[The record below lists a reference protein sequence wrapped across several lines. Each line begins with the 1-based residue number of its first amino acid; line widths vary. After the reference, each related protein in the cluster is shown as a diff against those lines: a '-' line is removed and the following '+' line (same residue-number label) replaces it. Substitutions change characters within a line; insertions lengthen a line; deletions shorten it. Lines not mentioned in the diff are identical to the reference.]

1 MKKNVKN
8 LGFLVALILVVVT
21 VATMFKGVPE
31 VEESVYSDLIKE
43 IEEGKVAE
51 LVLRDSRVEV
61 TYSKDKPVAIVS
73 GELLGDKGM
82 FMRIKAGTL
91 PVLGLFTKSAETETE
106 EYKNLVKSIDEDMIE
121 EITIMENSVAYTNK
135 SRETRFINISAEE
148 LFSSDKVM
156 AKFNAGKLKVNAINA
171 TGPAAEY
178 VNLADEIKKGNIKEL
193 ALLES
198 SVLYTTKDRVS
209 AVADFSPMV
218 LLGNSDV
225 IKLYKEGKIKLTT
238 MLENA
243 PETATGEENKN
254 EAYESLAKEIK
265 AGNVERITFSQ
276 AGTTVT
282 YKEADKKV
290 VEAPGKYFLE
300 NQTVVEQ
307 IKAGKIVVSTPAP
320 ETVSWWVS
328 ILPSVIM
335 FVIILGFTF
344 FLMRQTQGGGKGM
357 GGFGKSKAKSPD
369 ENGKRVTF
377 NDVAGVEEEKKELSE
392 IVDFLRDPKKFTSL
406 GARIPKG
413 VLLVGPPGTGKT
425 LLAKAV
431 AGEAGVPFFSMSGSD
446 FVEMFVGVGAS
457 RVRDLFEQARKN
469 LPAIIFIDE
478 IDAVG
483 RQRGAGLG
491 GGHDERE
498 QTLNQL
504 LVEMDGFGTNSG
516 IIIIAATNRPDI
528 LDPALLRPGRFDR
541 QVTVGYPDQKGREA
555 ILRIH
560 AENKPLDET
569 VDLEKI
575 AKSTYGFTG
584 ADLENILN
592 EAAIMAARVKKDKI
606 GQAEVDEAILKVVMG
621 PEKKNKVNKDKD
633 KKQTAYHEAGH
644 AILSH
649 ILPTQDSVH
658 QVSIIPRGQAG
669 GFTLSLPDT
678 DKAYISKEEM
688 LETIIMMMGG
698 RLAEKIVFN
707 EINTGASSDIDRA
720 TNLARKM
727 VMQYGMSERL
737 GSMTF
742 TSGDHEVF
750 LGRDFAQGNN
760 YSQETAAII
769 DSEIKGII
777 DYCYN
782 KCEELLT
789 ENIEK
794 LHIVSK
800 ALIEREKLDSEEF
813 IQAFEGKLSE
823 EKTEENKEGES
834 E

>member
-1 MKKNVKN
+1 MKKNFKN
-8 LGFLVALILVVVT
+8 IGFLMALVMVVLIVAG
-21 VATMFKGVPE
+21 MFETAPK
-31 VEESVYSDLIKE
+31 VEKTVYSDLIQE
-43 IEEGKVAE
+43 IEEGKVSE
-51 LVLRDSRVEV
+51 LVLTDSRVEV
-61 TYSKDKPVAIVS
+61 TYDNSKSLDISAKAMLKEKDVFKLV
-73 GELLGDKGM
+73 GEGVLKVYSLPEDESYREDASYLE
-82 FMRIKAGTL
+82 FAGYVEDGSVTEL
-91 PVLGLFTKSAETETE
+91 VLMDTK
-106 EYKNLVKSIDEDMIE
+106 
-121 EITIMENSVAYTNK
+121 VAYTNK
-135 SRETRFINISAEE
+135 SKETRFLNV
-148 LFSSDKVM
+148 SSDAVMSNEKVLKRYNDGTLKVLAPVEKDGTVTYIDLAGEIKADNVTELAIM
-156 AKFNAGKLKVNAINA
+156 EGKVAYTDKNKEVRFVQMPGEALLSNKAVLTRQKLGKLTVSVVVEDTPDIKKSA
-171 TGPAAEY
+171 Y
-178 VNLADEIKKGNIKEL
+178 VNLLKEVKEGRIKEI
-193 ALLES
+193 AF
-198 SVLYTTKDRVS
+198 KGD
-209 AVADFSPMV
+209 
-218 LLGNSDV
+218 
-225 IKLYKEGKIKLTT
+225 K
-238 MLENA
+238 
-243 PETATGEENKN
+243 
-254 EAYESLAKEIK
+254 
-265 AGNVERITFSQ
+265 
-276 AGTTVT
+276 TVVK
-282 YKEADKKV
+282 YKEAEKKII
-290 VEAPGKYFLE
+290 EAPGRYFLE
-300 NQTVVEQ
+300 NETV
-307 IKAGKIVVSTPAP
+307 IGLMKADKLKVSTPEP
-320 ETVSWWVS
+320 EKASWLIS
-328 ILPSVIM
+328 LMPTLITLL
-335 FVIILGFTF
+335 ILGACWF
-344 FLMRQTQGGGKGM
+344 FMLRQTQGGNKGM
-357 GGFGKSKAKSPD
+357 SGFGKSKAKSPD

-377 NDVAGVEEEKKELSE
+377 ADVAGVEGEKKELSE
-392 IVDFLRDPKKFTSL
+392 IVDFLRDPKRFTSL

-555 ILRIH
+555 ILNIH
-560 AENKPLDET
+560 AQNKPLDET
-569 VDLEKI
+569 VSLEKV

-606 GQAEVDEAILKVVMG
+606 GQSEVDEAILKVVMG
-621 PEKKNKVNKDKD
+621 PEKKDKVNKEKD

-649 ILPTQDSVH
+649 ILPTQDNVH
-658 QVSIIPRGQAG
+658 QVSIIPRGSAG

-678 DKAYISKEEM
+678 DKAYISKTEM
-688 LETIIMMMGG
+688 LESIIVLMGG
-698 RLAEKIVFN
+698 RLAEKIIFD

-720 TNLARKM
+720 TTLARKM
-727 VMQYGMSERL
+727 VMQYGMSDKL

-750 LGRDFAQGNN
+750 LGRDFSQGNN
-760 YSQETAAII
+760 YSPETAALI
-769 DSEIKGII
+769 DSEVKGII

-782 KCEELLT
+782 KCEELLR
-789 ENIEK
+789 ENLEK
-794 LHIVSK
+794 LHLVAQ
-800 ALIEREKLDSEEF
+800 ALIENEKLDSDEF
-813 IQAFEGKLSE
+813 VTAFEGRMTKAA
-823 EKTEENKEGES
+823 TEEGEAIDQ
-834 E
+834 

>member
-8 LGFLVALILVVVT
+8 LGFLVALVMVVILV
-21 VATMFKGVPE
+21 ASMFQNAPE
-31 VEESVYSDLIKE
+31 VEKTVYSDLITE
-43 IEEGKVAE
+43 IEEGKIAE
-51 LVLRDSRVEV
+51 LVLTDSRVEV
-61 TYSKDKPVAIVS
+61 TYKNTKSLDVA
-73 GELLGDKGM
+73 GKALLGEEKVIDLVKAGVLKVVTLPPDVSYRENPSYINFVKTVEDGNVVELVIRDKG
-82 FMRIKAGTL
+82 I
-91 PVLGLFTKSAETETE
+91 S
-106 EYKNLVKSIDEDMIE
+106 
-121 EITIMENSVAYTNK
+121 YTNK
-135 SRETRFINISAEE
+135 DRETWFLDVPAEAI
-148 LFSSDKVM
+148 FSEEKVLE
-156 AKFNAGKLKVNAINA
+156 KFNEGQLKVLTIVSNSGNDV
-171 TGPAAEY
+171 Y
-178 VNLADEIKKGNIKEL
+178 VDIIDEIKKGNVTELIVMDEKLAFTNKDRETRFLEIPGEALLGNKIVLTRNKLGKLKISTMFEENKDAGRSEYVNLVKDIKAGHIKEL
-193 ALLES
+193 AF
-198 SVLYTTKDRVS
+198 TD
-209 AVADFSPMV
+209 
-218 LLGNSDV
+218 
-225 IKLYKEGKIKLTT
+225 GKVEITYS
-238 MLENA
+238 
-243 PETATGEENKN
+243 
-254 EAYESLAKEIK
+254 EAE
-265 AGNVERITFSQ
+265 
-276 AGTTVT
+276 
-282 YKEADKKV
+282 KKV
-290 VEAPGKYFLE
+290 IEAPGRYFLE
-300 NQTVVEQ
+300 NEAVVEQ
-307 IKAGKIVVSTPAP
+307 IKAGTLRVLTPEP

-328 ILPSVIM
+328 MLPTVIM
-335 FVIILGFTF
+335 FVIIIAFWIF
-344 FLMRQTQGGGKGM
+344 AFRQSQGGNKGM

-377 NDVAGVEEEKKELSE
+377 ADVAGVEEEKKELSE

-555 ILRIH
+555 ILKIH
-560 AENKPLDET
+560 AANKPLDET
-569 VDLEKI
+569 VSLEKI

-592 EAAIMAARVKKDKI
+592 EAAIMAARVKKNTI
-606 GQAEVDEAILKVVMG
+606 GQSEVDEAILKVVMG
-621 PEKKNKVNKDKD
+621 PEKKNKVNKEKD

-649 ILPTQDSVH
+649 ILPTQDNVH
-658 QVSIIPRGQAG
+658 QVSIIPRGSAG

-688 LETIIMMMGG
+688 IESIIVFMGG

-727 VMQYGMSERL
+727 VMQYGMSEKL

-750 LGRDFAQGNN
+750 LGRDFSQGNN
-760 YSQETAAII
+760 YSPETAAVI
-769 DSEIKGII
+769 DSEVKGII

-782 KCEELLT
+782 KCEELLR
-789 ENIEK
+789 ENLDK
-794 LHIVSK
+794 LQLVAE
-800 ALIEREKLDSEEF
+800 ALIENEKLDSEEF
-813 IQAFEGKLSE
+813 VLAFEGKMKKE
-823 EKTEENKEGES
+823 ETVEEGEN

>member
-8 LGFLVALILVVVT
+8 LGFLVALIMVVVLI
-21 VATMFKGVPE
+21 AGMFQSAPE
-31 VEESVYSDLIKE
+31 VEETVYSDLIKE

-51 LVLRDSRVEV
+51 LVLTDSKVEV
-61 TYSKDKPVAIVS
+61 TYKNTKSVDIAGKQLLGEKNVFDLVKA
-73 GELLGDKGM
+73 GELKVSSLPEETGYETEPAYID
-82 FMRIKAGTL
+82 FIKAVEEGNVTEL
-91 PVLGLFTKSAETETE
+91 VLMDNKA
-106 EYKNLVKSIDEDMIE
+106 
-121 EITIMENSVAYTNK
+121 AYTNK
-135 SRETRFINISAEE
+135 NKETRFLEVPVEALMGNESVLNEYNE
-148 LFSSDKVM
+148 
-156 AKFNAGKLKVNAINA
+156 GKLKILALLDNS
-171 TGPAAEY
+171 TGAVYIDLVDEIKEGNVTELIITDTKVAFTNKNKETRFLEMPGEALLGNKIVLTRFKLGKLKISTMLEEKTDSKKTEY
-178 VNLADEIKKGNIKEL
+178 VNLM
-193 ALLES
+193 
-198 SVLYTTKDRVS
+198 KD
-209 AVADFSPMV
+209 
-218 LLGNSDV
+218 
-225 IKLYKEGKIKLTT
+225 
-238 MLENA
+238 
-243 PETATGEENKN
+243 
-254 EAYESLAKEIK
+254 IK
-265 AGNVERITFSQ
+265 AGHIAKIVF
-276 AGTTVT
+276 AGDRVDIT
-282 YKEADKKV
+282 YKEAEKKII
-290 VEAPGKYFLE
+290 EAPGRYFLE
-300 NQTVVEQ
+300 NETVIEQ
-307 IKAGKIVVSTPAP
+307 MKTDKLKVSTPEP

-328 ILPSVIM
+328 MLPTVIM
-335 FVIILGFTF
+335 FLIIIAFWIF
-344 FLMRQTQGGGKGM
+344 AFRQSQGGGKGM
-357 GGFGKSKAKSPD
+357 SGFGKSKAKSPD

-377 NDVAGVEEEKKELSE
+377 ADVAGVEEEKKELSE
-392 IVDFLRDPKKFTSL
+392 IVDFLRDPKKFTAL

-425 LLAKAV
+425 LLAKAI

-457 RVRDLFEQARKN
+457 RVRDLFEQARKS

-555 ILRIH
+555 ILKIH
-560 AENKPLDET
+560 AANKPLDET
-569 VDLEKI
+569 VSLEKI

-592 EAAIMAARVKKDKI
+592 EAAILAARVKKDKI
-606 GQAEVDEAILKVVMG
+606 GQSEVDEAILKVVMG
-621 PEKKNKVNKDKD
+621 PEKKNKVNKEKD

-649 ILPTQDSVH
+649 MLPTQDSVH
-658 QVSIIPRGQAG
+658 QVSIIPRGSAG

-678 DKAYISKEEM
+678 DKAYISKQEM
-688 LETIIMMMGG
+688 IESIIVFMGG
-698 RLAEKIVFN
+698 RLAEKIIFD

-720 TNLARKM
+720 TTLARKM
-727 VMQYGMSERL
+727 VMQYGMSEKL

-750 LGRDFAQGNN
+750 LGRDFSQGNN
-760 YSQETAAII
+760 YSPQTAAVI
-769 DSEIKGII
+769 DSEVKGII

-782 KCEELLT
+782 KCEELLR
-789 ENIEK
+789 ENLEK
-794 LHIVSK
+794 LHMVAQ
-800 ALIEREKLDSEEF
+800 ALIENEKLDSEEF
-813 IQAFEGKLSE
+813 VLAFEGKLKKE
-823 EKTEENKEGES
+823 ETVGEGE
-834 E
+834 EE

>member
-1 MKKNVKN
+1 
-8 LGFLVALILVVVT
+8 
-21 VATMFKGVPE
+21 MFAEKADEKDE
-31 VEESVYSDLIKE
+31 VY
-43 IEEGKVAE
+43 
-51 LVLRDSRVEV
+51 
-61 TYSKDKPVAIVS
+61 T
-73 GELLGDKGM
+73 
-82 FMRIKAGTL
+82 
-91 PVLGLFTKSAETETE
+91 
-106 EYKNLVKSIDEDMIE
+106 NLVK
-121 EITIMENSVAYTNK
+121 EI
-135 SRETRFINISAEE
+135 R
-148 LFSSDKVM
+148 
-156 AKFNAGKLKVNAINA
+156 
-171 TGPAAEY
+171 TGHVEQ
-178 VNLADEIKKGNIKEL
+178 LTFTQGG
-193 ALLES
+193 AL
-198 SVLYTTKDRVS
+198 
-209 AVADFSPMV
+209 
-218 LLGNSDV
+218 
-225 IKLYKEGKIKLTT
+225 
-238 MLENA
+238 
-243 PETATGEENKN
+243 
-254 EAYESLAKEIK
+254 
-265 AGNVERITFSQ
+265 
-276 AGTTVT
+276 VT
-282 YKEADKKV
+282 YKEADTKV
-290 VEAPGKYFLE
+290 IEAPGKYFLE
-300 NQTVVEQ
+300 NETVIEQ
-307 IKAGKIVVSTPAP
+307 MKAGKIVVSTPAP

-328 ILPSVIM
+328 MIPSVLM
-335 FVIILGFTF
+335 FGVIIAFWF
-344 FLMRQTQGGGKGM
+344 FAFRQSQGGGKGM

-377 NDVAGVEEEKKELSE
+377 ADVAGVDEEKKELSE
-392 IVDFLRDPKKFTSL
+392 IVDFLRDPRKFTNL

-457 RVRDLFEQARKN
+457 RVRDLFEQARKS

-555 ILRIH
+555 ILQIH
-560 AENKPLDET
+560 AANKPLDET

-592 EAAIMAARVKKDKI
+592 EAAIMAARFKKDKI
-606 GQAEVDEAILKVVMG
+606 GQDEVDEAILKVVMG
-621 PEKKNKVNKDKD
+621 PEKKNKVNKEKD

-678 DKAYISKEEM
+678 DKAYVSKNEM

-698 RLAEKIVFN
+698 RLAEKIIFD

-727 VMQYGMSERL
+727 VMQYGMSEKL

-750 LGRDFAQGNN
+750 LGRDFSQGNN
-760 YSQETAAII
+760 YSPETAAVI
-769 DSEIKGII
+769 DAEIKGII

-789 ENIEK
+789 ENIDK
-794 LHIVSK
+794 LHLVAN
-800 ALIEREKLDSEEF
+800 ALIEHEKLDGDEF
-813 IQAFEGKLSE
+813 IKAFEGNLAAKD
-823 EKTEENKEGES
+823 TEDKKEGEN

>member
-8 LGFLVALILVVVT
+8 LGFLIALMMVVLL
-21 VATMFKGVPE
+21 VATMFRGVPE
-31 VEESVYSDLIKE
+31 VEESVYSDLINE

-51 LVLRDSRVEV
+51 LVLKDSTVEV
-61 TYSKDKPVAIVS
+61 TYSKVKNAQLPGS
-73 GELLGDKGM
+73 YLLGNKSILMLVTTGALKTD
-82 FMRIKAGTL
+82 A
-91 PVLGLFTKSAETETE
+91 LFEQSEGVENSEA
-106 EYKNLVKSIDEDMIE
+106 YLSLVKEIE
-121 EITIMENSVAYTNK
+121 EGNITEIALMGNKVAYTNK
-135 SRETRFINISAEE
+135 AKETRFADLTANDLLGNE
-148 LFSSDKVM
+148 KVM
-156 AKFNAGKLKVNAINA
+156 EMFNAGKIKISTATPDA
-171 TGPAAEY
+171 TGGADAYVSLVNSVKKGDVTELVLMDNTVMVTTKEKVTKFLEIPAAAVLGNENALTRY
-178 VNLADEIKKGNIKEL
+178 KNGALKISTNFAEKADEKDT
-193 ALLES
+193 
-198 SVLYTTKDRVS
+198 VYTNLV
-209 AVADFSPMV
+209 
-218 LLGNSDV
+218 
-225 IKLYKEGKIKLTT
+225 
-238 MLENA
+238 
-243 PETATGEENKN
+243 
-254 EAYESLAKEIK
+254 KEIK
-265 AGNVERITFSQ
+265 AGHVEKLTFK
-276 AGTTVT
+276 AGGVDVT
-282 YKEADKKV
+282 YKEADTKV
-290 VEAPGKYFLE
+290 IEAPGKYFLE
-300 NQTVVEQ
+300 NETVIGQ
-307 IKAGKIVVSTPAP
+307 MKAGKLVVSTPAP

-328 ILPSVIM
+328 MIPSVLM
-335 FVIILGFTF
+335 FVVIIAFWF
-344 FLMRQTQGGGKGM
+344 FAFRQSQGGGKGM

-457 RVRDLFEQARKN
+457 RVRDLFEQARKS

-555 ILRIH
+555 ILKIH
-560 AENKPLDET
+560 AQNKPLDET

-592 EAAIMAARVKKDKI
+592 EAAIMAARFKKDKI
-606 GQAEVDEAILKVVMG
+606 GQDEVDEAILKVVMG
-621 PEKKNKVNKDKD
+621 PEKKNKVNKEKD

-678 DKAYISKEEM
+678 DKSYISKQEM
-688 LETIIMMMGG
+688 IEDIIVFMGG
-698 RLAEKIVFN
+698 RLAEKIIFD

-720 TNLARKM
+720 TTLARKM
-727 VMQYGMSERL
+727 VMQYGMSDKL

-750 LGRDFAQGNN
+750 LGRDFSQGNN
-760 YSQETAAII
+760 YSQETAAVI
-769 DSEIKGII
+769 DAEIKGII

-782 KCEELLT
+782 KCEELLK
-789 ENIEK
+789 ENIDK
-794 LHIVSK
+794 LHLVAK
-800 ALIEREKLDSEEF
+800 ALIEHEKLDSDEF
-813 IQAFEGKLSE
+813 IQAFEGNMAHE
-823 EKTEENKEGES
+823 DAEDNKEGEN

>member
-1 MKKNVKN
+1 MKKNIKN
-8 LGFLVALILVVVT
+8 LGFLVALIMVVLLV
-21 VATMFKGVPE
+21 ASMFQGAPE
-31 VEESVYSDLIKE
+31 VEETVYSDLIRQIRDGDVAE
-43 IEEGKVAE
+43 IELHETQA
-51 LVLRDSRVEV
+51 EV
-61 TYSKDKPVAIVS
+61 TYDNGDTAVIDIPGRYWIYEGELGEIISEQVES
-73 GELLGDKGM
+73 GEL
-82 FMRIKAGTL
+82 
-91 PVLGLFTKSAETETE
+91 
-106 EYKNLVKSIDEDMIE
+106 
-121 EITIMENSVAYTNK
+121 
-135 SRETRFINISAEE
+135 
-148 LFSSDKVM
+148 
-156 AKFNAGKLKVNAINA
+156 
-171 TGPAAEY
+171 
-178 VNLADEIKKGNIKEL
+178 
-193 ALLES
+193 
-198 SVLYTTKDRVS
+198 
-209 AVADFSPMV
+209 
-218 LLGNSDV
+218 
-225 IKLYKEGKIKLTT
+225 KI
-238 MLENA
+238 
-243 PETATGEENKN
+243 
-254 EAYESLAKEIK
+254 
-265 AGNVERITFSQ
+265 
-276 AGTTVT
+276 
-282 YKEADKKV
+282 
-290 VEAPGKYFLE
+290 
-300 NQTVVEQ
+300 
-307 IKAGKIVVSTPAP
+307 STPEP

-328 ILPSVIM
+328 MLPSVIM
-335 FVIILGFTF
+335 FVIIIAFWIF
-344 FLMRQTQGGGKGM
+344 AFRQSQGGGKGM

-377 NDVAGVEEEKKELSE
+377 ADVAGVDEEKKELSE

-457 RVRDLFEQARKN
+457 RVRDLFEQARKS

-541 QVTVGYPDQKGREA
+541 QVTVGYPDQRGREA
-555 ILRIH
+555 ILKIH
-560 AENKPLDET
+560 AANKPLDET
-569 VDLEKI
+569 VDLEKV

-606 GQAEVDEAILKVVMG
+606 GQDEVDEAILKVVMG
-621 PEKKNKVNKDKD
+621 PEKKNKVNKEKD

-678 DKAYISKEEM
+678 DKSYISKQEM
-688 LETIIMMMGG
+688 IEDIIVFMGG
-698 RLAEKIVFN
+698 RLAEKIIFD

-720 TNLARKM
+720 TTLARKM
-727 VMQYGMSERL
+727 VMQYGMSEKL

-750 LGRDFAQGNN
+750 LGRDFSQGNN
-760 YSQETAAII
+760 YSPQTAAVI
-769 DSEIKGII
+769 DAEIKGII

-782 KCEELLT
+782 KCEELLR
-789 ENIEK
+789 ENLDK
-794 LHIVSK
+794 LHLVAQ
-800 ALIEREKLDSEEF
+800 ALIEHEKLDGEEF
-813 IQAFEGKLSE
+813 IKAFEGKMQSNAE
-823 EKTEENKEGES
+823 ETDEEGAEE
-834 E
+834 